1 MHKVNWKL
9 YKTETN
15 EQSEALKGGV
25 GGGGDVKG
33 CLRVDSIT
41 NKMLF
46 RYKREREGG
55 NTIFMFDMVVA
66 WAVVGRWCLATCLN
80 ALLLSLFAL
89 LFQTGPAH
97 GL

>member
-46 RYKREREGG
+46 R
-55 NTIFMFDMVVA
+55 
-66 WAVVGRWCLATCLN
+66 
-80 ALLLSLFAL
+80 
-89 LFQTGPAH
+89 
-97 GL
+97 